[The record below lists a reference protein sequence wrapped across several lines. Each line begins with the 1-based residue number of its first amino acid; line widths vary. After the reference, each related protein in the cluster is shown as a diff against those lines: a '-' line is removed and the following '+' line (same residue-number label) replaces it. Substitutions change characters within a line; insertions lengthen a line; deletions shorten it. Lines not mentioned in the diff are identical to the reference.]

1 MPCAGAKGVSLILT
15 RKMCCAT
22 DIGTVRRTN
31 QDSVAVFPDLNLAV
45 LADGMGGHSAG
56 EVASRKAIEVVRNAM
71 IKGERIEDAVRQAN
85 AAVLA
90 LAEEN
95 LEYSGMGTTLVAAWY
110 DGLKVTIVNVGDSRF
125 YRFRKGLIK
134 QITVDQ
140 TVAQELRDS
149 GVEHRNGKHISS
161 FEHVLTSALG
171 IQEECNIDVI
181 NDVVQPGDVHL
192 ICSDGLTGVLG
203 DELIAGMLTKHENA
217 LEDMVQTL
225 FSAALIRKAH
235 DNITAVIVQSDLV
248 NEIRDDSS
256 SF

>member
-1 MPCAGAKGVSLILT
+1 MCYAGAKGVLLMLS

-22 DIGTVRRTN
+22 DIGTVRKSN
-31 QDSVAVFPDLNLAV
+31 QDSVAVFPHLNLAI

-71 IKGERIEDAVRQAN
+71 IKGERIEDAVLKAN

-90 LAEEN
+90 LAEDN
-95 LEYSGMGTTLVAAWY
+95 LEYFGMGTTLVATWY
-110 DGLKVTIVNVGDSRF
+110 DGLKVKIVNVGDSRL
-125 YRFRKGLIK
+125 YRFRKGKLK
-134 QITVDQ
+134 QLTVDQ

-149 GVEHRNGKHISS
+149 GVEHKNGKHVSS

-171 IQEECNIDVI
+171 IQEDCNIDVS

-192 ICSDGLTGVLG
+192 ICSDGLTGVLD
-203 DELIAGMLTKHENA
+203 DEMIEGILIKHEDS

-225 FSAALIRKAH
+225 FSAALIREAP
-235 DNITAVIVQSDLV
+235 DNISAALIQSD
-248 NEIRDDSS
+248 IARPKKDDSF